1 MSLPNH
7 NGVADALESV
17 GAVVGVVL
25 VIISA
30 FQHGANPFAG
40 EIGRA
45 GLTSLAAAFG
55 LHHAQ
60 TGK

>member
-7 NGVADALESV
+7 NGTADVLESI
-17 GAVVGVVL
+17 AAILGVVL
-25 VIISA
+25 AIISA

-40 EIGRA
+40 EIGKA
-45 GLTSLAAAFG
+45 ALASLAAAFG